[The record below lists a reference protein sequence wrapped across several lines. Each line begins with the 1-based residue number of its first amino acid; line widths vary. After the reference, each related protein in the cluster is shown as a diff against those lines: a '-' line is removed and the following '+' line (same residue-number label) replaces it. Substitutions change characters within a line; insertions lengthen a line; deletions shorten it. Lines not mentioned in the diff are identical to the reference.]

1 MEEKDKQRDQIGERS
16 EHCGGLV
23 TLSPPQITSRFASL
37 SDFFSFFLQYV
48 EPGPAQAI
56 SVTER
61 SSTAS
66 MLKVD
71 RHRIG
76 LGAINC
82 RSVVD
87 MHEKLHPAL

>member
-37 SDFFSFFLQYV
+37 YDFFSFFLQYA

-61 SSTAS
+61 SSTARTDVES
-66 MLKVD
+66 GSSSD
-71 RHRIG
+71 RSRRH
-76 LGAINC
+76 C